1 MKISQKKI
9 IEVIKKVTKNKID
22 INSSSKNTE
31 NWDSL
36 AQLNILTMLDDKLD
50 GKIFTIK
57 EMASAD
63 SVKKIILLLKKNN
76 FFNNK

>member
-22 INSSSKNTE
+22 INSSSKNTN

>member
-31 NWDSL
+31 N
-36 AQLNILTMLDDKLD
+36 
-50 GKIFTIK
+50 
-57 EMASAD
+57 
-63 SVKKIILLLKKNN
+63 
-76 FFNNK
+76 

>member
-1 MKISQKKI
+1 
-9 IEVIKKVTKNKID
+9 
-22 INSSSKNTE
+22 
-31 NWDSL
+31 
-36 AQLNILTMLDDKLD
+36 MLDDKLD